1 MKKIKDGNIN
11 IYCDDLG
18 FGIYEN
24 IKEKNYKIKKV
35 LKDDKRS
42 YVAIIEIENKKYVYK
57 EPREKNRRKW
67 QRFQIGRAHV

>member
-35 LKDDKRS
+35 LK
-42 YVAIIEIENKKYVYK
+42 EYK
-57 EPREKNRRKW
+57 EKILR
-67 QRFQIGRAHV
+67 I